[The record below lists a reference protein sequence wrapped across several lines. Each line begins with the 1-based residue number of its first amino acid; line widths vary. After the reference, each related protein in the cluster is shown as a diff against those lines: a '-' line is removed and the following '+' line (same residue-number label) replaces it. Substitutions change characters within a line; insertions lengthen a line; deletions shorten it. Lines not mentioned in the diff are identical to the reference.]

1 MLIKGWVT
9 ALTVAFGVL
18 VAIAVVFAYLRLYT
32 RQQQNFSEPDSD
44 EGNLHSD
51 SIDSDKKD
59 RNTGN

>member
-32 RQQQNFSEPDSD
+32 RQQNFSGPESN
-44 EGNLHSD
+44 EGNLHSE

-59 RNTGN
+59 RKTGN